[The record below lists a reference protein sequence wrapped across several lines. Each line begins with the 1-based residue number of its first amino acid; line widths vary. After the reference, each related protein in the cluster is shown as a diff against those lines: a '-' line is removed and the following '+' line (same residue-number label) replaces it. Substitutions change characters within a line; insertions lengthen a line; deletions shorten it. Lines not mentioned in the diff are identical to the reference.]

1 MQRLPGRPRSGS
13 AQRGRRQ
20 RQLARQQQGPK
31 PTYAAAVAGKIHN
44 FVAKDANEICEGCN
58 PYLRKAFMYLLTFII
73 IFIVYDSY
81 ARINA
86 VKFDATVTAGRL
98 VEDTAVSLGQFAT
111 RTAIDATTLLASSGG
126 IFQACAAGD
135 FVGPNAKQNLRD
147 RLTQVIAEPG
157 LALADKEL
165 VEFSTKGCKMELQKR
180 A

>member
-1 MQRLPGRPRSGS
+1 MSENGRRRLPGRPRSWS
-13 AQRGRRQ
+13 AQRRRGRGERQ
-20 RQLARQQQGPK
+20 RLRQLARQQQGPK
-31 PTYAAAVAGKIHN
+31 PTYAAAAAGKIHYLI
-44 FVAKDANEICEGCN
+44 AQDAEDICSGCN

-86 VKFDATVTAGRL
+86 VRFDATVTAGRL

-135 FVGPNAKQNLRD
+135 FVGPNAKQN
-147 RLTQVIAEPG
+147 VFWKAFG
-157 LALADKEL
+157 KNM
-165 VEFSTKGCKMELQKR
+165 KC
-180 A
+180 